1 MRQPCKNCTDRVLGC
16 HGVCK
21 EYMEFKEENER
32 IRKRIIEEHR
42 KFKIKK

>member
-16 HGVCK
+16 HGACK
-21 EYMEFKEENER
+21 EYIEFKTENER
-32 IRKRIIEEHR
+32 IRKRIIEEQR

>member
-21 EYMEFKEENER
+21 EYEEFRAENER
-32 IRKRIIEEHR
+32 IRKRIIEEQR
-42 KFKIKK
+42 KFRIKK